1 MALPRRLLSTSA
13 FRMALGYVLLFAVSG
28 MLLLGLVFWMT
39 AGLAVRQTD
48 ATIAAEITGLGEQY
62 RRTGIGGLRRIIAER
77 SRNQLTSVYLLIDPV
92 GAPLA
97 GNLDAWPAP
106 NAQQAPDASGW
117 FEFDFARS
125 VGATTERHTAR
136 ARQLQLRGGFQLL
149 VGRDVQPQRN
159 VAARVT
165 RALVW
170 AGGLTLALGLA
181 GGLVMSRRLLRRIE
195 AINTTGRRVMTGDF
209 SQRAPV
215 GRSGD
220 EIDELAAQLNT
231 MLARIEELMAG
242 MQYVSESIAHDLRSP
257 LTRLRQG
264 LENALAVQEAESDG
278 ANAVGGA
285 IEECEQL
292 IATFNALLTIANVE
306 SGGAAGDETVALD
319 HVALDAAELYRP
331 AAEESDLGFQ
341 TDIETGPRLAIQ
353 GNRALLNQVLANLLD
368 NAIKYTPAGGTVAIT
383 LRRGNG
389 DLVLGV
395 ADSGPGIAA
404 ADRERVLHRF
414 VRLQPSRGA
423 EGSDLGRAGSGLGL
437 SLVKAVADLHG
448 ATLTLEDNAPGL
460 AVVLRFSG
468 SDI

>member
-1 MALPRRLLSTSA
+1 
-13 FRMALGYVLLFAVSG
+13 MALGYLALFAVSG
-28 MLLLGLVFWMT
+28 AVVLALVFWMT

-62 RRTGIGGLRRIIAER
+62 RRTGIGGLRRIISER

-92 GAPLA
+92 GTPLA

-106 NAQQAPDASGW
+106 NARPLPDPAGW

-149 VGRDVQPQRN
+149 VGRDVEPQRN

-165 RALVW
+165 RALIW
-170 AGGLTLALGLA
+170 AGVLTLALGLA
-181 GGLVMSRRLLRRIE
+181 GGLMMSRRMLRRIE
-195 AINTTGRRVMTGDF
+195 AINATGRLVMTGDF

-231 MLARIEELMAG
+231 MLARTEELMAG

-264 LENALAVQEAESDG
+264 LENALAAQDAQSEG

-306 SGGAAGDETVALD
+306 SGGSAGHESVALD
-319 HVALDAAELYRP
+319 QVALDAAELYRP
-331 AAEESDLGFQ
+331 AAEDADLAFS
-341 TDIETGPRLAIQ
+341 TNIDAGPQSAIQ
-353 GNRALLNQVLANLLD
+353 GNRPLLNQALANLLD
-368 NAIKYTPAGGTVAIT
+368 NAIKYTPAGGSVAVT
-383 LRRGNG
+383 LAPEGG
-389 DLVLGV
+389 ILALSVG
-395 ADSGPGIAA
+395 DSGPGIDEG
-404 ADRERVLHRF
+404 DRQRVLQRF
-414 VRLQPSRGA
+414 VRLTQSRGA
-423 EGSDLGRAGSGLGL
+423 EGAESRAGSGLGL

-460 AVVLRFSG
+460 RVVLRFPLAPAVSAA
-468 SDI
+468 